1 MSPFPGQQFQEG
13 QAVYPDQD
21 GQQAGVFPDGTP
33 FTRSQNKKSRYVFV
47 WKTWGKYHSFYN
59 NISHNKHN
67 LSSVLTL
74 QDCASGLLIVLL
86 KRTCTCHEAEHVV
99 MAIAE

>member
-33 FTRSQNKKSRYVFV
+33 FTRSQNRKSRYVFV
-47 WKTWGKYHSFYN
+47 WKTWGKYIYLYIIIYVLYLFIDIYL
-59 NISHNKHN
+59 IS
-67 LSSVLTL
+67 
-74 QDCASGLLIVLL
+74 
-86 KRTCTCHEAEHVV
+86 
-99 MAIAE
+99 